1 MEIKDIKFL
10 KFCTKPWLMANTNL
24 NHRLNMWV
32 QGYLLAKYCIF
43 IVFLFISFYPSTTP
57 TDICTVC
64 CLLAMC
70 FYVNETSAFAA
81 CNRCQ
86 KREN

>member
-32 QGYLLAKYCIF
+32 QGYL
-43 IVFLFISFYPSTTP
+43 
-57 TDICTVC
+57 
-64 CLLAMC
+64 
-70 FYVNETSAFAA
+70 
-81 CNRCQ
+81 
-86 KREN
+86 